1 VNWILERAAEANHV
15 DLEAWE
21 TALRCAVLQAGAGA
35 LQTLLDGIGSG
46 PQVAPVL
53 CGCGSLMESR
63 GREDKD
69 LLTVLG
75 PVAYRR
81 SRYVCPDCG
90 ESRYP
95 GEEALDVVGTTRSPG
110 VRRLMARAGSKTPFK
125 EAREDLLVY
134 AGLSLSAKD
143 VERVAEQTGEAMGAW
158 NQQERAE
165 VLARPPL
172 PTGQPPIPILYISY
186 DGTGIPMTRRELA
199 GRRGKQPDGSAR
211 TREAKLGCVF
221 TQTTVDAEGYPVRD
235 PDSTSFV
242 GAIENAEDFGWRIYA
257 EAVRRGIDH
266 AQRVVVLGDG
276 AVWIKGTAEMHFPGA
291 TQIVDLYHARQH
303 VATLAKLLFPDQAVA
318 ELAQRRLWWDDLDA
332 GAVEK
337 IMAEARVRLPR
348 RSQRRHDAL
357 KEIGYLDKNRDR
369 MRYAEFRR
377 QHLFVGSGVIE
388 AGCKTV
394 IGQRM
399 KQSGMEWSM
408 RGANAILTLRCT
420 MLSGRQQDYWES
432 RAA

>member
-1 VNWILERAAEANHV
+1 M
-15 DLEAWE
+15 DLEALE
-21 TALRCAVLQAGAGA
+21 SAVRSAVLQAGSRA

-46 PQVAPVL
+46 RQDAPIL
-53 CGCGSLMESR
+53 CRCGARMESH
-63 GREDKD
+63 GREDKE

-75 PVAYRR
+75 PLAYRR
-81 SRYVCPDCG
+81 SRYVCPSCG

-95 GEEALDVVGTTRSPG
+95 GDEALDIVATTRSPG

-125 EAREDLLVY
+125 EACEDLLVY

-143 VERVAEQTGEAMGAW
+143 VERVAEQTGEAMQAW

-172 PTGQPPIPILYISY
+172 PTCQPTIPILYVSY
-186 DGTGIPMTRRELA
+186 DGTGIPMTRRELV
-199 GRRGKQPDGSAR
+199 GRKGKQPDGSAR

-221 TQTTVDAEGYPVRD
+221 TQTTVDADGRPIRD

-242 GAIENAEDFGWRIYA
+242 GAIEKAEDFGWRIYA
-257 EAVRRGIDH
+257 EAVRRGIYN
-266 AQRVVVLGDG
+266 AKRVVVLGDG
-276 AVWIKGTAEMHFPGA
+276 AEWIKGLAEMHFPQA

-303 VATLAKLLFPDQAVA
+303 VSALAKLLFPDQLSA
-318 ELAQRRLWWDDLDA
+318 ELEQRRLWWDDLDA

-337 IMAEARVRLPR
+337 IIAEARRRLPR
-348 RSQRRHDAL
+348 HSRRRPSAL
-357 KEIGYLDKNRDR
+357 TEIQYLDKNRDR
-369 MRYAEFRR
+369 MRYADYRR
-377 QHLFVGSGVIE
+377 GHLFVGSGVIE

-394 IGQRM
+394 IGHRM
-399 KQSGMEWSM
+399 KQSGMEWSL

-420 MLSGRQQDYWES
+420 MLADRQEDYYES
-432 RAA
+432 RVA